1 MIKTWIADVT
11 PLYEAGI
18 YEKYYCLV
26 PDFRKEKA
34 DKIMIWEK
42 KAQSIG
48 VWVLLQ
54 KMKEYYELNEQT
66 NFNLSHSGKYVLCSV
81 DDSGTEWAEVG
92 CDVEMVGRYH
102 ANVAKRYFA
111 EEEISWIHEKQGV
124 ERAERFY
131 RIWVLRESFLKATR
145 KGMQLDMKT
154 FAFHMKD
161 TKEKWELS
169 RQPKNFAKKYYFRE
183 YRVGNGEARVA
194 VCADRCEFSKTMK
207 VFCF

>member
-11 PLYEAGI
+11 PLYETET
-18 YEKYYCLV
+18 YRRYYCLV

-34 DKIMIWEK
+34 DKITVWEK

-54 KMKEYYELNEQT
+54 KMRQYYSLDEQA

-81 DDSGTEWAEVG
+81 DGSGTKGAEVG

-102 ANVAKRYFA
+102 AKIANRYFA
-111 EEEISWIHEKQGV
+111 EEEIDWINGKQAL
-124 ERAERFY
+124 ERSERFY
-131 RIWVLRESFLKATR
+131 CIWVLRESFLKATR

-154 FAFHMKD
+154 FAFHMKNM
-161 TKEKWELS
+161 EQKWELS
-169 RQPKNFAKKYYFRE
+169 RQPKDFGKKYYFQE
-183 YRVGNGEARVA
+183 YRVGNGEARAA

-207 VFCF
+207 RFCF